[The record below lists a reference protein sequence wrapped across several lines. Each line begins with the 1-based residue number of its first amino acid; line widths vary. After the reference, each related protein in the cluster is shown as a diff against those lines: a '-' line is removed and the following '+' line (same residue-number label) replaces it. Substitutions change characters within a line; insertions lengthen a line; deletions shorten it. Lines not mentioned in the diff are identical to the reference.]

1 MAVCIAVIGKENSP
15 KFIRCLDKN
24 EEINFHFKVHTSLD
38 IIEEKLAAPAGKNLN
53 DQKELYL
60 GLLFSTENHKIFGYV
75 TNTRVKLIVV
85 VESTNTS
92 LRDNEVRTMFRKLH
106 LAYTDT
112 ICNPFY
118 VPGEMVASKKFE
130 AVVDSIM
137 SGQ

>member
-92 LRDNEVRTMFRKLH
+92 LRDNEVRTFRCSENCTWPTLTRFAIHSMFLEKWLLQRNLKQSL
-106 LAYTDT
+106 TQ
-112 ICNPFY
+112 
-118 VPGEMVASKKFE
+118 S
-130 AVVDSIM
+130 
-137 SGQ
+137 